1 MEKFVVSALK
11 YRPQSFE
18 DVVGQSAIT
27 KTLQKA
33 IKENHLAQALL
44 FTGPRGVGKT
54 TCARILAKMI
64 NSQDN
69 ENSNEDYSFN
79 IFELDAA
86 SNNSVDDIR
95 NLTDQVR
102 IPPQIGSYK
111 VYIIDEVHMLSTN
124 AFNAFLKT
132 LEEPPKH
139 CVFILAT
146 TEKHKIIPTI
156 LSRCQIF
163 DFKRITVS
171 DTKNYLKLIAKEQ
184 GVDADEDALNIIAQK
199 SDGAMRDALSI
210 FDRVVSF
217 CGSKL
222 TRKAVSENLNVLDFD
237 IFFETTDL
245 IIKNNIPG
253 LLLILDK
260 VIEKGFDSQH
270 YISGLASHFRDL
282 FVSKNDETLNLLET
296 SLSIR
301 DRYKIQSKEI
311 NTSFLTEA
319 ISLTNDCDLKFRSS
333 RNKRLLVELCL
344 MKLASIG
351 FDGEKKKT
359 SKYIIP
365 PSNYQNNSEL
375 LQKKEVNQ
383 DILSVNPIND
393 SNDVTKQDDESNI
406 EDINNEL
413 NKINNITSYNRQSSG
428 LSLKSIQRKKEHKIK
443 QMEVSIDPKDLPN
456 NPFTQE
462 DLSKYWEEYVKKI
475 ENEGKHNLAAI
486 LKIDNPKV
494 TNDNMISLEFPN
506 STNKIEVERQKTD
519 LLQFIRLSLQNYSID
534 LDISVNESIEKKFV
548 YTNEEK
554 FKKMKEKNPSI
565 ELLKKTFNLD
575 L

>member
-1 MEKFVVSALK
+1 MS
-11 YRPQSFE
+11 
-18 DVVGQSAIT
+18 
-27 KTLQKA
+27 
-33 IKENHLAQALL
+33 
-44 FTGPRGVGKT
+44 
-54 TCARILAKMI
+54 
-64 NSQDN
+64 
-69 ENSNEDYSFN
+69 
-79 IFELDAA
+79 
-86 SNNSVDDIR
+86 
-95 NLTDQVR
+95 
-102 IPPQIGSYK
+102 
-111 VYIIDEVHMLSTN
+111 
-124 AFNAFLKT
+124 
-132 LEEPPKH
+132 
-139 CVFILAT
+139 
-146 TEKHKIIPTI
+146 
-156 LSRCQIF
+156 
-163 DFKRITVS
+163 
-171 DTKNYLKLIAKEQ
+171 
-184 GVDADEDALNIIAQK
+184 
-199 SDGAMRDALSI
+199 
-210 FDRVVSF
+210 
-217 CGSKL
+217 
-222 TRKAVSENLNVLDFD
+222 VLDFD

-282 FVSKNDETLNLLET
+282 YVSKNNETINLLET

-311 NTSFLTEA
+311 NSSFLTEA

-383 DILSVNPIND
+383 DILNVNQIND
-393 SNDVTKQDDESNI
+393 SNDLTKQDDESNI
-406 EDINNEL
+406 EDINNEV

-462 DLSKYWEEYVKKI
+462 DLSKYWEKYVKKI
-475 ENEGKHNLAAI
+475 EHEGKHNLAAI

-554 FKKMKEKNPSI
+554 FQKLKEKNPSI

>member
-1 MEKFVVSALK
+1 
-11 YRPQSFE
+11 
-18 DVVGQSAIT
+18 
-27 KTLQKA
+27 
-33 IKENHLAQALL
+33 
-44 FTGPRGVGKT
+44 
-54 TCARILAKMI
+54 
-64 NSQDN
+64 
-69 ENSNEDYSFN
+69 
-79 IFELDAA
+79 
-86 SNNSVDDIR
+86 
-95 NLTDQVR
+95 
-102 IPPQIGSYK
+102 
-111 VYIIDEVHMLSTN
+111 
-124 AFNAFLKT
+124 
-132 LEEPPKH
+132 
-139 CVFILAT
+139 
-146 TEKHKIIPTI
+146 
-156 LSRCQIF
+156 
-163 DFKRITVS
+163 
-171 DTKNYLKLIAKEQ
+171 
-184 GVDADEDALNIIAQK
+184 
-199 SDGAMRDALSI
+199 
-210 FDRVVSF
+210 
-217 CGSKL
+217 
-222 TRKAVSENLNVLDFD
+222 
-237 IFFETTDL
+237 
-245 IIKNNIPG
+245 
-253 LLLILDK
+253 LILDK

-282 FVSKNDETLNLLET
+282 YVSKNNDTLNLLVT

-311 NTSFLTEA
+311 NASFLTEA

-375 LQKKEVNQ
+375 LQKEEVNQ

-393 SNDVTKQDDESNI
+393 SNDVTKLDDESNS
-406 EDINNEL
+406 ENKNNEV
-413 NKINNITSYNRQSSG
+413 NNIINYNRQSSG

-443 QMEVSIDPKDLPN
+443 QMEVSVDPKDLPN

-462 DLSKYWEEYVKKI
+462 DLLKYWEEYVKKI

-494 TNDNMISLEFPN
+494 TKDNMISLEFPN

-534 LDISVNESIEKKFV
+534 LDISVNESIEKTFV

-554 FKKMKEKNPSI
+554 FQKLKEKNPSI

>member
-1 MEKFVVSALK
+1 M
-11 YRPQSFE
+11 
-18 DVVGQSAIT
+18 
-27 KTLQKA
+27 
-33 IKENHLAQALL
+33 
-44 FTGPRGVGKT
+44 
-54 TCARILAKMI
+54 
-64 NSQDN
+64 
-69 ENSNEDYSFN
+69 
-79 IFELDAA
+79 
-86 SNNSVDDIR
+86 
-95 NLTDQVR
+95 
-102 IPPQIGSYK
+102 
-111 VYIIDEVHMLSTN
+111 
-124 AFNAFLKT
+124 
-132 LEEPPKH
+132 
-139 CVFILAT
+139 
-146 TEKHKIIPTI
+146 
-156 LSRCQIF
+156 
-163 DFKRITVS
+163 
-171 DTKNYLKLIAKEQ
+171 
-184 GVDADEDALNIIAQK
+184 
-199 SDGAMRDALSI
+199 
-210 FDRVVSF
+210 
-217 CGSKL
+217 
-222 TRKAVSENLNVLDFD
+222 
-237 IFFETTDL
+237 
-245 IIKNNIPG
+245 
-253 LLLILDK
+253 
-260 VIEKGFDSQH
+260 
-270 YISGLASHFRDL
+270 
-282 FVSKNDETLNLLET
+282 
-296 SLSIR
+296 
-301 DRYKIQSKEI
+301 
-311 NTSFLTEA
+311 
-319 ISLTNDCDLKFRSS
+319 SLTNDCDLKFRSS

-351 FDGEKKKT
+351 FDEKKKT

-383 DILSVNPIND
+383 DILSVNQIND
-393 SNDVTKQDDESNI
+393 SNDHTKQDDESNI
-406 EDINNEL
+406 EDINNEV

-575 L
+575 I

>member
-1 MEKFVVSALK
+1 
-11 YRPQSFE
+11 
-18 DVVGQSAIT
+18 
-27 KTLQKA
+27 
-33 IKENHLAQALL
+33 
-44 FTGPRGVGKT
+44 
-54 TCARILAKMI
+54 
-64 NSQDN
+64 
-69 ENSNEDYSFN
+69 
-79 IFELDAA
+79 
-86 SNNSVDDIR
+86 
-95 NLTDQVR
+95 
-102 IPPQIGSYK
+102 
-111 VYIIDEVHMLSTN
+111 
-124 AFNAFLKT
+124 
-132 LEEPPKH
+132 
-139 CVFILAT
+139 VFILAT

-222 TRKAVSENLNVLDFD
+222 TRKAVSENLSVLDFD

-282 FVSKNDETLNLLET
+282 YVSKNNETLNLLET

-311 NTSFLTEA
+311 NASFLTEA

-351 FDGEKKKT
+351 FDGKKKKKT

-375 LQKKEVNQ
+375 LQKEEVNQ

-393 SNDVTKQDDESNI
+393 SNDVTKLDDESNS
-406 EDINNEL
+406 ENKNNEV
-413 NKINNITSYNRQSSG
+413 NNIINYNRQSSG
-428 LSLKSIQRKKEHKIK
+428 LSLKTIQRKKEHKIK
-443 QMEVSIDPKDLPN
+443 QMEVSVDPKDLPN

-462 DLSKYWEEYVKKI
+462 DLLKYWEEYVKKYSL
-475 ENEGKHNLAAI
+475 GI
-486 LKIDNPKV
+486 LK
-494 TNDNMISLEFPN
+494 
-506 STNKIEVERQKTD
+506 
-519 LLQFIRLSLQNYSID
+519 
-534 LDISVNESIEKKFV
+534 KKNTH
-548 YTNEEK
+548 Y
-554 FKKMKEKNPSI
+554 
-565 ELLKKTFNLD
+565 
-575 L
+575 